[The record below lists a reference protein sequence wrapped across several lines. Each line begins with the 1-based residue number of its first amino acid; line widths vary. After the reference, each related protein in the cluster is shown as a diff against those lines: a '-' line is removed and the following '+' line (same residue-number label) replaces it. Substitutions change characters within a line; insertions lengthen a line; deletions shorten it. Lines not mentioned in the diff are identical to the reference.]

1 MRIIVAGS
9 KPWSHVGFEDFRD
22 SLENGHCSF
31 VKNPSELKAVISS
44 LGGLPTTVFVLHWS
58 WIIPKVLLDQAIFV
72 CFHMTDLPFGRGGSP
87 LQNLISVG
95 ISKTK
100 LTAFVMDEGIDTGPI
115 LMKKEL
121 SLHGSASEIFLRQT
135 LLSYAMANQIATS
148 EIVPI
153 DQSGEVV
160 EFRRRS
166 PDMSDTFDAA
176 TPHELYDSIRMV
188 DADTYPRA
196 YLQAERFRAE
206 FRDVKFHEGKI
217 TCTTT
222 FVFAEN
228 KGDSN

>member
-9 KPWSHVGFEDFRD
+9 KPWSRAGFEDFQD
-22 SLENGHCSF
+22 SLENCQCSF
-31 VKNPSELKAVISS
+31 VKNPSELETVISS
-44 LGGLPTTVFVLHWS
+44 LEGVPATVFVLHWN
-58 WIIPKVLLDQAIFV
+58 WIIPKALLDQAIFV

-87 LQNLISVG
+87 LQNLISAG
-95 ISKTK
+95 ISQTK

-153 DQSGEVV
+153 GQSGEVV

-166 PDMSDTFDAA
+166 PDMSDTFYAA
-176 TPHELYDSIRMV
+176 TPNELYDMVRMV

-196 YLQAERFRAE
+196 YLQGERFRAE
-206 FRDVKFHEGKI
+206 FRDVKFHEGNI